1 VTIIVAATVV
11 AIVFAVQARF
21 DYSVLAV
28 KDEQSESMRA
38 LRQLQADGLTTD
50 YALLVLSPA
59 PLDPAALEALP
70 VVDKVVTIA
79 DYVPD
84 DQDLKLTA
92 LADLDLLLYS
102 ALQPLRTLE
111 APSTA
116 EIRELLERVR
126 SLAAIEG
133 RHPDLV
139 EVLDGLRARPDQSLL
154 IWQRGVVS
162 NLEEELR
169 WLRRALAVGPVT
181 AADLPNA
188 LTDRLI
194 GTSGT
199 QLATVLP
206 AEDVAPVDA
215 LSRFIDRVRALEP
228 HATGRPV
235 IEWGVGKIVVDSFL
249 EALTYAASSILVLLV
264 VMFQSVRVALLIMV
278 PLALTAL
285 FTLAFGVLFNIPL
298 NMANI
303 LVVPLIFGLGVD
315 NGVHVVDRYRTAG
328 DVERFMHSSTP
339 RAVLLSALTTI
350 GTFAALS
357 LSPHQGTASIGML
370 LTIAVALLLLF
381 AILLLPVLLSFLSPR
396 KLLVERS
403 A

>member
-1 VTIIVAATVV
+1 
-11 AIVFAVQARF
+11 
-21 DYSVLAV
+21 
-28 KDEQSESMRA
+28 
-38 LRQLQADGLTTD
+38 
-50 YALLVLSPA
+50 
-59 PLDPAALEALP
+59 
-70 VVDKVVTIA
+70 
-79 DYVPD
+79 
-84 DQDLKLTA
+84 
-92 LADLDLLLYS
+92 
-102 ALQPLRTLE
+102 
-111 APSTA
+111 
-116 EIRELLERVR
+116 
-126 SLAAIEG
+126 
-133 RHPDLV
+133 
-139 EVLDGLRARPDQSLL
+139 
-154 IWQRGVVS
+154 
-162 NLEEELR
+162 
-169 WLRRALAVGPVT
+169 
-181 AADLPNA
+181 
-188 LTDRLI
+188 
-194 GTSGT
+194 
-199 QLATVLP
+199 
-206 AEDVAPVDA
+206 
-215 LSRFIDRVRALEP
+215 
-228 HATGRPV
+228 
-235 IEWGVGKIVVDSFL
+235 VVDSFL

-285 FTLAFGVLFNIPL
+285 FTLAFGVLFNMPL